1 MTIIARTGE
10 RDDGRPELTAI
21 IVSQDTPGYTCGPAY
36 EKLGW
41 RASDQHPL
49 FLEDCRV
56 PEENVLGE
64 RIIRKLDVS
73 DRTQAV
79 VRAIETGLI
88 TPETRSR

>member
-41 RASDQHPL
+41 RASDQHSL
-49 FLEDCRV
+49 FFEDCRV
-56 PEENVLGE
+56 PEENVLGK
-64 RIIRKLDVS
+64 RIIQKLGVS

-79 VRAIETGLI
+79 VRAIELGLI
-88 TPETRSR
+88 SPKIRGR